1 MAFDK
6 NNPCTKDCP
15 DRPNCKGCV
24 RGNEYRNKKIA
35 EHKRKIPESDF
46 RNYEMDRYNTAM
58 KKADK
63 FKRGKIR

>member
-1 MAFDK
+1 MGFDK

-24 RGNEYRNKKIA
+24 RGNAYRQSRIEALERKK
-35 EHKRKIPESDF
+35 PDSDF

-58 KKADK
+58 KRAGK
-63 FKRGKIR
+63 FKRGNIK